1 MLTCKVGENIINT
14 INYTDDQ
21 IRKWSKKGILKCPI
35 CGGELIYKNG
45 EFKIAHFAHKDGDEC
60 VDIFGYERDTEE
72 HLNAISDLYKRFQE
86 IELLDD
92 NLKNVELE
100 YWIPS
105 TKQRGDISFIY
116 KNQRYI
122 IEMQCSP
129 ISTKYMERHR
139 LYELSGIKDI
149 WILGS
154 EKYAD
159 NKTVDGYFKTKEIE
173 RQLLY
178 QENQNL
184 LYYNY
189 KTKLM
194 SNRDRNDVDALLDRK
209 TTFNFSPIETELDN
223 INIEEIIFNSNII
236 NYKQTIL
243 SWFDINVKHLCTKV
257 NYNHYIKLMDRN
269 VLIYFEIDSNKYV
282 FDYLNYYVNKEGYN
296 SAINE
301 YKDTKISPF
310 LFLNYSFY
318 KHAVKDGMQ
327 TYDDYW
333 KYRNI
338 IEYTCYWQK
347 FIIDLI
353 GDNMLFIS
361 NNHIHTFNK
370 VVYKISDINNYVP
383 LLNKTIENLSHIPY
397 NSKDKIIEAYEKDK
411 IYGKSIFDEYINEK
425 SNDIKDILKKF
436 LRENKSKSIF
446 EKFSLSDILFLDGR
460 VVSKNYIPVND
471 YIKLINK
478 EIDNLIITNLIYDK
492 LQVVILE
499 GLKESILKKERLK
512 QNHVKDKEHF
522 DQLSIKIVSIFD
534 NSKDRILEYK
544 LGYSVDDNINDVI
557 WFKDYKNREFIMYCD
572 FYNNN
577 KNDYKSKMIS
587 PSDLPN
593 MKLIKIK
600 RHYSYGNMYVIE
612 SDNSYAVYDHI
623 PTPSYKYDTYFKE
636 NISDI
641 NLSFKRL
648 DNNWVSLPRYNF
660 INMSNVIKKIQD
672 DVEKI
677 IEDYVDFYSI
687 SEKIIYSSRTI
698 TNDAINENIRKALYP
713 MTCISNKNIDHKLNI
728 TLNIDFTR
736 DSSGKLKPWL
746 IKDFITSLESIGIDN
761 IYNII

>member
-1 MLTCKVGENIINT
+1 MLTCKVGENIVNT
-14 INYTDDQ
+14 IDYTDDQ

-60 VDIFGYERDTEE
+60 VDIIGYERDTEE

-116 KNQRYI
+116 KDQRYV
-122 IEMQCSP
+122 IETQCSP

-154 EKYAD
+154 EKYED

-194 SNRDRNDVDALLDRK
+194 SNKDKNEVDVLLDRK
-209 TTFNFSPIETELDN
+209 TTFNFIPFEIELDN
-223 INIEEIIFNSNII
+223 INIEEIIFNSNAI

-243 SWFDINVKHLCTKV
+243 NWFNINVKHQCTKV
-257 NYNHYIKLMDRN
+257 NYNHYVEIMDRK
-269 VLIYFEIDSNKYV
+269 VLVYFEINDNKYV
-282 FDYLNYYVNKEGYN
+282 VDYLNYYLNKDGYN

-301 YKDTKISPF
+301 YKDTKITPF
-310 LFLNYSFY
+310 LFLKYSFY
-318 KHAVKDGMQ
+318 KHAIKEGMKA
-327 TYDDYW
+327 YDDYW
-333 KYRNI
+333 KYRDE

-353 GDNMLFIS
+353 DDKMIFIS
-361 NNHIHTFNK
+361 NDYIHAFNK
-370 VVYKISDINNYVP
+370 VVYKISETNNYIP
-383 LLNKTIENLSHIPY
+383 LLNKTIENLTHIPY
-397 NSKDKIIEAYEKDK
+397 SSKNKIIEAYENDK
-411 IYGKSIFDEYINEK
+411 IYGESVFGEYINEE
-425 SNDIKDILKKF
+425 SNDIKDSLKKF
-436 LRENKSKSIF
+436 LIENKSKSIF
-446 EKFSLSDILFLDGR
+446 EKFSIDDILFLDGR
-460 VVSKNYIPVND
+460 MVSKNYIPVND

-478 EIDNLIITNLIYDK
+478 EIDDLIITNLIYDK
-492 LQVVILE
+492 LQVVIQE
-499 GLKESILKKERLK
+499 GLKENILKQERLK
-512 QNHVKDKEHF
+512 QNHIKDKEHF
-522 DQLSIKIVSIFD
+522 GNLSGKIASIFD
-534 NSKDRILEYK
+534 NSKDKILEYK
-544 LGYSVDDNINDVI
+544 LNYFIDENINDVM
-557 WFKDYKNREFIMYCD
+557 WFKDYRNREFVIYSD

-577 KNDYKSKMIS
+577 KNNYKGKMII
-587 PSDLPN
+587 PN
-593 MKLIKIK
+593 SQPNITFIKIK
-600 RHYSYGNMYVIE
+600 RHYSYGNMHVIE
-612 SDNSYAVYDHI
+612 SDNSYAIYDRI

-636 NISDI
+636 SISNI

-648 DNNWVSLPRYNF
+648 NNNWISLPRYNF
-660 INMSNVIKKIQD
+660 MNMSNIIDKIKD
-672 DVEKI
+672 NVVEL
-677 IEDYVDFYSI
+677 IENYVDFYSV
-687 SEKIIYSSRTI
+687 SEKIITPSKTI
-698 TNDAINENIRKALYP
+698 TNDYINESIRKILYP
-713 MTCISNKNIDHKLNI
+713 MTCISNRNIDHKLNI

-761 IYNII
+761 INNII